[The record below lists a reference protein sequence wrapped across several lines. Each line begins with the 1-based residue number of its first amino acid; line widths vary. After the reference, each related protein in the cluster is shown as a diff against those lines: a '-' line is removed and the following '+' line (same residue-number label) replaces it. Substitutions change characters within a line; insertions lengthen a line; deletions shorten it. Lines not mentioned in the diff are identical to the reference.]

1 MTQGMTPAIQIASFV
16 IANDWGRGK
25 AFGRPLK
32 TALSPLV
39 QITAKPGQ
47 AHQLR

>member
-32 TALSPLV
+32 DRK
-39 QITAKPGQ
+39 QR
-47 AHQLR
+47 LRGS